1 MANNQNITYGSYLVD
16 KNGSPINSIASLA
29 QAPVDYRMK
38 VKVLADLTNSDTW
51 LAQEA
56 AGTGIAGVF
65 NSVYYGLITYVAE
78 DGDNNGLYVLQPPAD
93 TGSGVPSAA
102 DAAKTAANWV
112 RISQSDTKIEGLTT
126 RLTAV
131 ENKASANE
139 TAIGTKLDKD
149 FVTSYTQGTIGEG
162 TVFAARSDNT
172 SAAQN
177 VYITGAQIK
186 NFAASAVTD
195 KGTFATEAALK
206 EAYPTPEDGWTATVL
221 ETGTTWVVEDGQW
234 KDSGTASGVT
244 SVNGKTGNVVLV
256 AADIDDVYSD
266 VETDAAIKAAID
278 TTTYA
283 TLTTDNKTVLG
294 SINEIDGLVTT
305 NTSNIAANTSS
316 IQGINSSIGS
326 IQTELALKQNA
337 AIDVTIQGESETSI
351 PDALSSLDSAL
362 TAVKATADGAAKV
375 DASNVDADTW
385 KGVLGFTT
393 TSEVAGQITNAI
405 TTNTYDGLNTTNKT
419 VQGAINE
426 IQSSTSGLPGKV
438 TALEKSVATN
448 TGNITQLQTT
458 VGEHTQS
465 ISTLQTS
472 LASKQNTAISIE
484 GITAKTVEGALTEFN
499 SEIDTLTA
507 GLAGKANTADVVL
520 KTDISTSIPSAGA
533 VDTKVASE
541 KAVADSLAAK
551 QNTLKYYTEG
561 SNTVTIEPA
570 SSPSTTISLR
580 AGATGLEMGME
591 AGPDSSAT
599 PSVKFG
605 ILSENTV
612 SVGFTASSG
621 AINIAAPA
629 GFNVSSSG
637 GFKINNS
644 TPNVTTIVDSINL
657 QSGGENALPTAS
669 AVRVAVNQIKT
680 DLGSALTYKGSVD
693 TYDELPD
700 EAAVGDT
707 WNVAQAYQTYPAGTN
722 YAWTGTAWDALGGS
736 VDLSGYQTKSDDT
749 LATSAKTVVGAINE
763 LNTKV
768 TTNTSSI
775 ATNTASITALEDGTS
790 EEIDVAGWKSK
801 LGFITAADQV
811 QPDWTAASGKA
822 QILNKPDVETKN
834 SVVVIGA
841 TNAIASV
848 AGIVTNT
855 QQVTTG
861 SASLTCNYNVNGN
874 AKLDFVSDAGDMIE
888 ILISNEGSSN
898 FSVIKECTVGEDCLN
913 ITNVTWEAS
922 GNYAMAI
929 SYTAT
934 KDGDAKLSYMYGNA

>member
-38 VKVLADLTNSDTW
+38 VKVLADLTDSNTW

-139 TAIGTKLDKD
+139 TAIGKKLDKD

-162 TVFAARSDNT
+162 TVFAARENNT
-172 SAAQN
+172 PEAQN

-234 KDSGTASGVT
+234 KDSGTASGVA

-305 NTSNIAANTSS
+305 NTSNIASNTSS
-316 IQGINSSIGS
+316 IQGINSSISS
-326 IQTELALKQNA
+326 IQSELALKQNA
-337 AIDVTIQGESETSI
+337 AIDVTIQGEKETSI

-362 TAVKATADGAAKV
+362 SAVKATADGAAKV
-375 DASNVDADTW
+375 DASNVDATTW

-405 TTNTYDGLNTTNKT
+405 TTNTYAGLNTTNKT

-426 IQSSTSGLPGKV
+426 IQSSTSGLPAKV
-438 TALEKSVATN
+438 TALEESVETN
-448 TGNITQLQTT
+448 TSNITELQTT

-465 ISTLQTS
+465 INTLQTGLS
-472 LASKQNTAISIE
+472 SKQNTAISIE

-551 QNTLKYYTEG
+551 QNTLKYYSEG
-561 SNTVTIEPA
+561 TNTVTIET
-570 SSPSTTISLR
+570 SPQPNSNITLKIGSLV
-580 AGATGLEMGME
+580 GIDVGMG
-591 AGPDSSAT
+591 T
-599 PSVKFG
+599 PPYAKFG
-605 ILSENTV
+605 TFSGADV
-612 SVGFTASSG
+612 SAGITAIDAEGVNITASSG
-621 AINIAAPA
+621 
-629 GFNVSSSG
+629 FH
-637 GFKINNS
+637 INNS
-644 TPNVTTIVDSINL
+644 TPDVTTIVDSINMVG
-657 QSGGENALPTAS
+657 GGENALPTAS
-669 AVRVAVNQIKT
+669 AVRTAINQIKT

-693 TYDELPD
+693 TYDELPED
-700 EAAVGDT
+700 AAVGDT
-707 WNVAQAYQTYPAGTN
+707 WNVAQAYQSYPAGTN
-722 YAWTGTAWDALGGS
+722 YAWTGSAWDALGGS

-749 LATSAKTVVGAINE
+749 LATTAKTVVGAINE
-763 LNTKV
+763 VNTKV

-775 ATNTASITALEDGTS
+775 AANTASITALEDGTS

-811 QPDWTAASGKA
+811 QPDWNAASGKA
-822 QILNKPDVETKN
+822 QILNKPDVETEN

-861 SASLTCNYNVNGN
+861 SNSLTCNYNANGN

-888 ILISNEGSSN
+888 ILIANEGSSN
-898 FSVIKECTVGEDCLN
+898 FSVIKECTFGEDCLN

>member
-38 VKVLADLTNSDTW
+38 VKVLADLTDSNTW

-56 AGTGIAGVF
+56 AGAGIAGVF

-102 DAAKTAANWV
+102 DAAKDAANWV

-186 NFAASAVTD
+186 NFAAAAVTD

-206 EAYPTPEDGWTATVL
+206 EAYPTPEDGWTATVI

-234 KDSGTASGVT
+234 KDSGTSSGVL

-266 VETDAAIKAAID
+266 VETNAAIKAAID

-305 NTSNIAANTSS
+305 NTSSIAANTSS
-316 IQGINSSIGS
+316 IQGINSSISS
-326 IQTELALKQNA
+326 IQSELALKQNA
-337 AIDVTIQGESETSI
+337 VIDVTIQGEDETSI

-362 TAVKATADGAAKV
+362 SAVKATADGAAKV

-426 IQSSTSGLPGKV
+426 IQASTSGLPAKV
-438 TALEKSVATN
+438 TALEGSVATN
-448 TGNITQLQTT
+448 TSNITELQTT

-465 ISTLQTS
+465 ISSLQTS
-472 LASKQNTAISIE
+472 LSSKQNTAISIE

-551 QNTLKYYTEG
+551 QNSLKYYSEG
-561 SNTVTIEPA
+561 TNTVTIETVTQPG
-570 SSPSTTISLR
+570 SSITVK
-580 AGATGLEMGME
+580 AGNTGIDVGFD
-591 AGPDSSAT
+591 DSPYA
-599 PSVKFG
+599 KFG
-605 ILSENTV
+605 TFSGADV
-612 SVGFTASSG
+612 SAGITASSAHG
-621 AINIAAPA
+621 HVDITAP
-629 GFNVSSSG
+629 V

-669 AVRVAVNQIKT
+669 AVRNAVNQIKT

-693 TYDELPD
+693 TYDQLPED
-700 EAAVGDT
+700 AAVGDT

-768 TTNTSSI
+768 TTNTSGI
-775 ATNTASITALEDGTS
+775 AANTASITALEDGTS
-790 EEIDVAGWKSK
+790 EDINVSGWKTK

-822 QILNKPDVETKN
+822 QILNKPDVETEN

-861 SASLTCNYNVNGN
+861 SNSLTCNYNANGN

-888 ILISNEGSSN
+888 ILIANEGSSN
-898 FSVIKECTVGEDCLN
+898 FSVIKECTFGEDCLT

-922 GNYAMAI
+922 GNYAMTI